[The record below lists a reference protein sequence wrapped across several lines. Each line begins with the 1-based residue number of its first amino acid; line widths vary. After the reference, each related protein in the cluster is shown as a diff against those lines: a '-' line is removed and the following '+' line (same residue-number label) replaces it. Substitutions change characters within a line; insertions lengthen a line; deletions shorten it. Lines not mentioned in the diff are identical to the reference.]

1 MEFVYGA
8 NPSRV
13 IFAAGARSRVG
24 EELDRLGVKRAMVVT
39 TPSQA
44 DVAAQFARL
53 IGERAGIVYPG
64 AQMHTPTNVTEAALT
79 AVSSVKA
86 DGILAVGGGSAIGMS
101 KAIALRTDLPQVVV
115 PVTFSGSEMTPIL
128 GETER
133 GEKLTQRSA
142 KVLPET
148 VIYDPELA
156 SGLPPHVAGP
166 SAMNAIAHAV
176 EALYARDGNPMISA
190 IAENA
195 IRILAGALP
204 RFLADRDDRQAWSDA
219 LCGAWMAGSCL
230 GAATL
235 GIQHKLCHTLGG
247 MFDLNHADLHAV
259 MLPYS
264 AAFNREAAPEAM
276 RRAANALDA
285 GDAPTALYELM
296 LRATRATSL
305 KDMGLTRTA
314 LEKAADLAAKDPYDN
329 PRPVTRDNILELLLA
344 AHEGGPP
351 NG

>member
-1 MEFVYGA
+1 MEFVYEA
-8 NPSRV
+8 SPQRV
-13 IFAAGARSRVG
+13 IFAAGARARVG
-24 EELDRLGVKRAMVVT
+24 EELGRLGVERAMVVT

-86 DGILAVGGGSAIGMS
+86 DGILAIGGGSAIGMS
-101 KAIALRTDLPQVVV
+101 KAIALRTDLPQLVV
-115 PVTFSGSEMTPIL
+115 PVTFAGSEMTPIL

-133 GEKLTQRSA
+133 GEKVTQRSP
-142 KVLPET
+142 KLLPET

-176 EALYARDGNPMISA
+176 EALYARDGNPLVSA
-190 IAENA
+190 IAEEA
-195 IRILAGALP
+195 IRTLAGALP
-204 RFLADRDDRQAWSDA
+204 RLLADRADMGAWSDA

-230 GAATL
+230 SSVGL
-235 GIQHKLCHTLGG
+235 GVHHKLCHTLGG
-247 MFDLNHADLHAV
+247 MYDLNHAELHAV

-264 AAFNREAAPEAM
+264 AAFNREAAAQAM
-276 RRAANALDA
+276 RRAARALGAD
-285 GDAPTALYELM
+285 DAPSALYELM
-296 LRATRATSL
+296 LAAAPTHSL
-305 KDMGLTRTA
+305 KEMGLTRAA

-329 PRPVTRDNILELLLA
+329 PRPVTRDGLIELLA
-344 AHEGGPP
+344 AAHDGGRPH
-351 NG
+351 G